1 MRRNIKKD
9 DEFSVAYKYVAPV
22 KDFSKY
28 GAAKIRICQDVQAHA
43 HHQKHPLNIF
53 FNQYNEFIKIV
64 LKNQKLQN
72 PSNSNSSGPVYKF
85 NYNYAFG
92 LARQLGMQL
101 KKDAFSE
108 SNMKSREHVNTL
120 KEKLIVC
127 FWRKLNE
134 SNKDL
139 TPQLADSCANDKM
152 TNEEELRVEAE
163 TIDSSNNTPKS
174 KSHLN
179 KLSDQIQPS
188 NNG

>member
-1 MRRNIKKD
+1 
-9 DEFSVAYKYVAPV
+9 
-22 KDFSKY
+22 
-28 GAAKIRICQDVQAHA
+28 
-43 HHQKHPLNIF
+43 
-53 FNQYNEFIKIV
+53 
-64 LKNQKLQN
+64 
-72 PSNSNSSGPVYKF
+72 
-85 NYNYAFG
+85 
-92 LARQLGMQL
+92 MQL